1 MGNHL
6 GHQFRGIMTALATP
20 FLHGQVDYES
30 LGRLVEWQVSQGVD
44 GFVVHGT
51 TGESPTV
58 DGDERFK
65 IYSFIRSRV
74 GREFPLIVGTGTNS
88 TAQTIQL
95 SKEAET
101 WGADGILVVVPYYNK
116 PPQAGLLE
124 HFKSVASS
132 VSVPTLLYNVP
143 GRTITSLSVETIQ
156 KLSQHPRIV
165 GIKEASGDLAFAKE
179 IRKAC
184 GDKFTLLSG
193 DDGTADEFQKQG
205 GQGVISVSSHLI
217 PKAMKQLE
225 TSRYKEV
232 VDLLFVEANPIPL
245 KMALH
250 WMKIFTSAEMRLPL
264 VELSS
269 DGQEKL
275 KAAMTKAGLL

>member
-1 MGNHL
+1 MSAQMG
-6 GHQFRGIMTALATP
+6 QRFRGIITALATP
-20 FLHGQVDYES
+20 FLRGQVDYES
-30 LGRLVEWQVSQGVD
+30 LGRLVDWQVGQGVD

-58 DGDERFK
+58 TGDERFK
-65 IYSFIRSRV
+65 IYSFIRNRV
-74 GREFPLIVGTGTNS
+74 GRDFPLIVGTGTNS
-88 TAQTIQL
+88 TAQSVQL
-95 SKEAET
+95 SKEAEG

-116 PPQAGLLE
+116 PQQAGLLE

-143 GRTITSLSVETIQ
+143 GRTITSLTVETIQ

-165 GIKEASGDLAFAKE
+165 GIKEATGDLKFASE

-193 DDGTADEFQKQG
+193 DDATADDFQRQG
-205 GQGVISVSSHLI
+205 GQGVISVASHLI
-217 PKAMKQLE
+217 PKAMKNLE
-225 TSRYKEV
+225 THKYREL
-232 VDLLFVEANPIPL
+232 VDALFVEANPVPL

-250 WMKIFTSAEMRLPL
+250 WMKIFESPEMRLPL
-264 VELSS
+264 VTLGEE
-269 DGQEKL
+269 GQARV
-275 KAAMTKAGLL
+275 KAAMAKAGLL

>member
-1 MGNHL
+1 MSAQL
-6 GHQFRGIMTALATP
+6 GHKFRGVVTALVTP
-20 FLHGQVDYES
+20 FLNGQVDYDS
-30 LGRLVEWQVSQGVD
+30 LGTLVEWQISQGVD

-58 DGDERFK
+58 TNDERFK
-65 IYSFIRSRV
+65 IYNFIRSRV

-88 TAQTIQL
+88 TAQTIQF

-101 WGADGILVVVPYYNK
+101 WGADGVLVVVPYYNK

-132 VSVPTLLYNVP
+132 INIPTILYNVP

-156 KLSQHPRIV
+156 KLSQHPRII
-165 GIKEASGDLAFAKE
+165 GIKEASGDLKVAAE
-179 IRKAC
+179 IRIAC

-193 DDGTADEFQKQG
+193 DDATCDDFQRQG
-205 GQGVISVSSHLI
+205 GQGVISVTSHI
-217 PKAMKQLE
+217 FPKAMKKLE
-225 TSRYKEV
+225 TSKYSEV
-232 VDLLFVEANPIPL
+232 VDLLFVEANPIPV

-250 WMKIFTSAEMRLPL
+250 WMKIIATPEMRLPL
-264 VELSS
+264 VPLSEAA
-269 DGQEKL
+269 QEKL
-275 KAAMTKAGLL
+275 KAAMGKAGLL